1 MHMADGKPS
10 PDFYI
15 RSIATFLRCMND
27 QKLSEFGITTQQ
39 ARLLGSIR
47 RSLHDGAAI
56 SRKFLGD
63 RMGIR
68 GPSVTSLLNGLEKK
82 GFIVRNAAE
91 DDRRAMQIQV
101 TEKGGQVMAEAD
113 QVLAEMEEQML
124 SGLTEVEKVLFAAL
138 LHKVFV
144 NIAPDYTNV
153 APLLGR
159 FLPNERRQANG
170 QNH

>member
-1 MHMADGKPS
+1 MRTADGKPS

-27 QKLSEFGITTQQ
+27 QKLSEFGITNQQ

-47 RSLHDGAAI
+47 RSLYDGAAI
-56 SRKFLGD
+56 SRKILED
-63 RMGIR
+63 RMGIS

-82 GFIVRNAAE
+82 GFIVRNAAK

-101 TEKGGQVMAEAD
+101 TKKGGQTMSKAD
-113 QVLAEMEEQML
+113 QVLADMEEQLL
-124 SGLTEVEKVLFAAL
+124 SGLTEIEKVLFSAL
-138 LHKVFV
+138 LHKVFM
-144 NIAPDYTNV
+144 NITPGHPNV
-153 APLLGR
+153 EPLIGR
-159 FLPNERRQANG
+159 FLSNEGRTAHV